1 MFKVK
6 MYSEKKA
13 EEDPVYLSVDMQNV
27 VMLPRIYG
35 VKTAVFTKMLIV
47 FHETFVPRGV
57 K

>member
-6 MYSEKKA
+6 MDSEKKA

-27 VMLPRIYG
+27 VLLRRIDG
-35 VKTAVFTKMLIV
+35 VKTAVFTKILIV